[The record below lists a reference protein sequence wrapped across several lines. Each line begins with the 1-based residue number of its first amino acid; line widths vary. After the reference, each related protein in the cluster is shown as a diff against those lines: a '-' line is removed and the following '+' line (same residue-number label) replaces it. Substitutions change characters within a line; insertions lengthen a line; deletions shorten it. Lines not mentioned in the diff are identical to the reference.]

1 MIVSVIVSASISVN
15 MNANVLLSGRHS
27 GGNRYA

>member
-1 MIVSVIVSASISVN
+1 MIVSVSASISVN
-15 MNANVLLSGRHS
+15 MNANVLLPVRHS